1 LESSAAPSLEL
12 FLKATT
18 RITPVSIQAEAG
30 EGSPPDDPNY
40 GNSSIVR
47 TSVTLCGVDINDAST
62 RHLDTDT
69 ALIFNQRMPLPV
81 LRDAA
86 LSAALPGN
94 IRFEIAHMAWT
105 RALLLDDAETA
116 RALAPYL
123 AQCQPAF
130 KTWLDQYGAAKT
142 PDERHVLGLL
152 AMMRFTSTDPTVD
165 AWRERDFAAYDDFRG
180 NWWCA
185 AGPDG
190 QYTGPGSTAPPPHL
204 FSTVVPLE
212 KQPDPPFL
220 TAGDRAEAAQEIAKL
235 QKIGD
240 ASDYFAEQAL
250 AWAKAHPDDARDADV
265 LGFAMRVVR
274 NACRSNATKEL
285 NHQLFDMVH
294 RRFPKSEWARKY
306 TTWE

>member
-1 LESSAAPSLEL
+1 
-12 FLKATT
+12 
-18 RITPVSIQAEAG
+18 
-30 EGSPPDDPNY
+30 
-40 GNSSIVR
+40 
-47 TSVTLCGVDINDAST
+47 
-62 RHLDTDT
+62 
-69 ALIFNQRMPLPV
+69 
-81 LRDAA
+81 
-86 LSAALPGN
+86 
-94 IRFEIAHMAWT
+94 
-105 RALLLDDAETA
+105 
-116 RALAPYL
+116 
-123 AQCQPAF
+123 
-130 KTWLDQYGAAKT
+130 
-142 PDERHVLGLL
+142 
-152 AMMRFTSTDPTVD
+152 
-165 AWRERDFAAYDDFRG
+165 
-180 NWWCA
+180 
-185 AGPDG
+185 
-190 QYTGPGSTAPPPHL
+190 
-204 FSTVVPLE
+204 VVPLE